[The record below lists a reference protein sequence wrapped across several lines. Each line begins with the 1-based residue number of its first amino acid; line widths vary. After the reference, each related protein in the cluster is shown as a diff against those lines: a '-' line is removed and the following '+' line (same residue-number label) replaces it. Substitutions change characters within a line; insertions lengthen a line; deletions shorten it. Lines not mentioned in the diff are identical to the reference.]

1 MTIQWFPGHM
11 LETEKFLKQAISSV
25 DVVMEILDARLPASS
40 ANPIL
45 GRICKNVLRIK
56 LLNKK
61 DLADPEI
68 THQWLAHFKA
78 EGEAAA
84 AISGTDAS
92 DTWQA
97 TENALAGVNKGK
109 ARRIRIMVAGI
120 PNTGKSTIINT
131 LAGKKIAKT
140 GNTPAIT
147 RQQQRTSLKNK
158 VDIYDT
164 PGILWP
170 ILENKKGALRLA
182 TSGAISDT
190 AIDYPEIAVFTL
202 SFLMERYP
210 ERLNDRYDLALASSA
225 PIESAPS
232 DPLALLEAIGKKRGC
247 LKKGGIIDYQKA
259 SELLIREFR
268 AGKLGRITLETP
280 EEALLEKEAL
290 DAMTS
295 ADELGKK

>member
-182 TSGAISDT
+182 ASGAISDT
-190 AIDYPEIAVFTL
+190 AIDYPEIAIFTL

-225 PIESAPS
+225 PIESASS